1 MDDYESFFKQNFKF
15 IEKKF
20 VVSKKIHNK
29 KIWIFNNERVKV
41 IKLCQRNVR
50 EILEKRILL
59 LINMTKIDII
69 NIQKIL
75 GYSVND
81 KGFIYIIFEYID
93 GKLLRDEIIYMNDKI
108 KIEILFK
115 IAEIIRYVHSRKLFF
130 IELKLSN
137 IYIYPNDLIKFKYIS
152 HFKRDYINSEFTKK
166 YNNEDDKIFYE
177 SPDLYDYPLLE
188 DTILLNQRRTIWAYG
203 CLISEIIS
211 LILPWHKFY
220 SNKLHIEALLIEKS
234 DFPIPSIFAEKKYEK
249 LKTLIKMCTET
260 DGEKRIL
267 IDEAFEKILEI
278 VKTIK

>member
-41 IKLCQRNVR
+41 IKLCHRNVR

-93 GKLLRDEIIYMNDKI
+93 GKLLRDEITYMNDKI

-137 IYIYPNDLIKFKYIS
+137 IYI
-152 HFKRDYINSEFTKK
+152 
-166 YNNEDDKIFYE
+166 
-177 SPDLYDYPLLE
+177 
-188 DTILLNQRRTIWAYG
+188 
-203 CLISEIIS
+203 
-211 LILPWHKFY
+211 
-220 SNKLHIEALLIEKS
+220 
-234 DFPIPSIFAEKKYEK
+234 
-249 LKTLIKMCTET
+249 
-260 DGEKRIL
+260 
-267 IDEAFEKILEI
+267 
-278 VKTIK
+278 